1 MLRSAEATPARMGAP
16 SWCLGRNDVRPIH
29 GIPQPPSSAGEH
41 FADVERI
48 LAALPI
54 VKRNA
59 DRDRHVQ
66 MAPSPTAILAVAAG
80 MLGATIAD
88 YENDEEPSANGDP
101 PG

>member
-16 SWCLGRNDVRPIH
+16 SWCLDRNDVRPH
-29 GIPQPPSSAGEH
+29 PQHTTTTQLRWRALRRRRTVLAG
-41 FADVERI
+41 
-48 LAALPI
+48 LPI

-66 MAPSPTAILAVAAG
+66 MARSSTDTLAVAAG
-80 MLGATIAD
+80 MLGATVAD
-88 YENDEEPSANGDP
+88 HENDEEPSANGDP